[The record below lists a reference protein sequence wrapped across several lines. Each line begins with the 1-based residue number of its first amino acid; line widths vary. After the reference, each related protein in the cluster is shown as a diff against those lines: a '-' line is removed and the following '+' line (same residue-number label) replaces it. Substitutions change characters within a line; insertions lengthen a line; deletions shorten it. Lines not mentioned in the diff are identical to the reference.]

1 MSTQSL
7 YQQATS
13 YCARS
18 LVREERVDVF
28 LCARRPSDVSPPVV
42 KLVVAVLATSDQLGH
57 GTMLEKKN
65 YTVLKMKE
73 VVERVVLVQ
82 VNRQLLQCNILAV
95 NLQ

>member
-1 MSTQSL
+1 M
-7 YQQATS
+7 
-13 YCARS
+13 
-18 LVREERVDVF
+18 
-28 LCARRPSDVSPPVV
+28 SPPVV

-95 NLQ
+95 NLQEMTVALLLRQFYCKYFTVIY